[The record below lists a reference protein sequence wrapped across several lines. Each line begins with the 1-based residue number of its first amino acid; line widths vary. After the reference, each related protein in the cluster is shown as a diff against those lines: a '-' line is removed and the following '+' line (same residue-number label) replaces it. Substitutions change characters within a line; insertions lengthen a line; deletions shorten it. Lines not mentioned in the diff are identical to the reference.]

1 VGQAIASLQPGMSNA
16 AAITVNRRTVFLIP
30 STPSFVGR
38 KKKGARLPPSFGSGN
53 DRSISSQTR
62 GRIGK
67 AAHLQGRSRVV
78 EPGRSG
84 VGRAAAARDGL
95 DDLYLFVV
103 LFREVADEDQG
114 LVAGA
119 SLRSS
124 GDG

>member
-1 VGQAIASLQPGMSNA
+1 MSNA
-16 AAITVNRRTVFLIP
+16 AAITANRRTGFLIP

-53 DRSISSQTR
+53 DRSINSQTR

-95 DDLYLFVV
+95 DDLYLFPV
-103 LFREVADEDQG
+103 LFHEVADEDQAI
-114 LVAGA
+114 VAGA
-119 SLRSS
+119 GAPLRWVSS
-124 GDG
+124 VL

>member
-1 VGQAIASLQPGMSNA
+1 LGG
-16 AAITVNRRTVFLIP
+16 RRKVLDL
-30 STPSFVGR
+30 R
-38 KKKGARLPPSFGSGN
+38 PSFGSAN

-95 DDLYLFVV
+95 DDLYLFHV
-103 LFREVADEDQG
+103 LFHEVADED
-114 LVAGA
+114 
-119 SLRSS
+119 
-124 GDG
+124 